1 MFLGLTKKKQEDKL
15 FTREIPLMISALS
28 TFECLLWPHF
38 GRKDMREIYIR
49 EKLNKIAEISLGIW
63 ASSLEAG
70 KKWRM
75 FIFLPRLKWLCGFLI
90 SYHIFSCLASNE
102 ACRAFQIFWKI
113 LEVLKISPPYYWKKK
128 NQHLSP
134 NTFPFFPLW
143 NMCFFVHRPINK
155 TENVDIC

>member
-1 MFLGLTKKKQEDKL
+1 
-15 FTREIPLMISALS
+15 MISALS
-28 TFECLLWPHF
+28 TFECLPWPHF

-113 LEVLKISPPYYWKKK
+113 LKVLKISPPYYWKKK
-128 NQHLSP
+128 TNILHQILFH
-134 NTFPFFPLW
+134 FFPSETCAFLFTDPSIKRK
-143 NMCFFVHRPINK
+143 MSIFVRTGMK
-155 TENVDIC
+155 